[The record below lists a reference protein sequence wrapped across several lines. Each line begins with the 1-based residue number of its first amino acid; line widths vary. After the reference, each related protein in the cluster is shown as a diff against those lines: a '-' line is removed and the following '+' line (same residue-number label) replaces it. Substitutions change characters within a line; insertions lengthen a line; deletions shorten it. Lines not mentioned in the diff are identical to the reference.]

1 MQMEKEGKEFY
12 QKAASN
18 AGTEKEKGLFE
29 RLVIEEQQ
37 HYDIFAN
44 TYSFLHDTGN
54 WFMWEEH
61 SIVEG

>member
-1 MQMEKEGKEFY
+1 M
-12 QKAASN
+12 
-18 AGTEKEKGLFE
+18 
-29 RLVIEEQQ
+29 EEQQ

-44 TYSFLHDTGN
+44 THSFLSDTGN